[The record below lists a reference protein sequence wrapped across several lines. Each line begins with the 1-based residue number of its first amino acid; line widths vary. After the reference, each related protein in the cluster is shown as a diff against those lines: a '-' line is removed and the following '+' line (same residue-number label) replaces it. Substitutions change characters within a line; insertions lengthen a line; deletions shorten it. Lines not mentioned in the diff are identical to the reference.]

1 MHFVEMPNAP
11 HVDVTGVAGSR
22 QALKWIIH
30 SSSLTTS
37 SSVPDMRSA
46 ALGRPF
52 EGSPQNSDTRS
63 DAPLSIS
70 TTSDERKKIAREP
83 FAVPVDAGGARSGT
97 WLEPGDQRITVSWL
111 VAR

>member
-11 HVDVTGVAGSR
+11 HVDVTDVAGSR

-37 SSVPDMRSA
+37 SSVPDMLSA

-70 TTSDERKKIAREP
+70 TMSDERKKNSPRAVRRPRRCRRCEERHLAR
-83 FAVPVDAGGARSGT
+83 
-97 WLEPGDQRITVSWL
+97 
-111 VAR
+111 